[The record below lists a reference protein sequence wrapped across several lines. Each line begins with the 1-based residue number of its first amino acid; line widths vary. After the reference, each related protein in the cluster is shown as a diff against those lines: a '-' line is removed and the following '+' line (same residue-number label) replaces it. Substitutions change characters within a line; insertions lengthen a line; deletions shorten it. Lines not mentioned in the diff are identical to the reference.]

1 MTFENV
7 LLSLNVEIGLNW
19 TDDEPLWF
27 VVVAILLLSCIVML
41 VEFIGNL
48 ADICDIGN
56 LADICDSCS
65 SFSPENVL
73 KYGFISLSGYTC

>member
-48 ADICDIGN
+48 ADICD
-56 LADICDSCS
+56 SCS